1 MSKACETKEEAEA
14 TVRYYKEEK
23 GTESFYEEKEGKYLV
38 YREGDRKTLKSVNY
52 SPAQL
57 KKILED

>member
-1 MSKACETKEEAEA
+1 VFEVEETIK
-14 TVRYYKEEK
+14 YYKDEK
-23 GTESFYEEKEGKYLV
+23 GTDSFYEEKEGKFLV

-52 SPAQL
+52 SPANL